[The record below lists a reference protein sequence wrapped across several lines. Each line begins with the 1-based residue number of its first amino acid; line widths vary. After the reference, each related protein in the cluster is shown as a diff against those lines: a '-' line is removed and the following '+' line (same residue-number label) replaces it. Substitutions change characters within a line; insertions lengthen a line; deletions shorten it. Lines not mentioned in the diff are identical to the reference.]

1 VFIQSSQTLR
11 RQYPVLSRR
20 YESIERPAGR
30 EQNTTAA
37 PDTASEQ
44 RAEGETVHI
53 NDPAKISLGR
63 DRERRVF
70 RLLKNVERNML
81 HLTLYQSYPH
91 LNYENPFATRLP
103 PKEHFLKKSNLSLAN
118 ILQNYLTTVDQPL
131 PNNAEHSGNRTSDSA
146 IRRVFNAASLRYLS
160 AKGYSPN
167 DVMAWAWILGTEQTY
182 RAALRLFVWDS
193 HPGHRPTPLFVLKLL
208 LRRTT
213 LDVKAFRVLLSYSR
227 LRINQLSLGTTA
239 SVIQPDEINLERTSP
254 HVLQNN
260 PLDIVRVKSL
270 VTLLLRKARELWPEA
285 LIYITRS
292 FAHYLI
298 HQLDSSHTTE
308 AEKGGID
315 SLRAYHFNEC
325 LRALAI
331 TPRHGPFA
339 SAFIQE
345 KAQFELLK
353 AMAAHDPVL
362 PVNRQGYQALIAVQ
376 LCHPKTPAE
385 RVYTT
390 QKSPSW
396 PPWKEARL
404 GMDTERGD
412 EGMKSR
418 AMQVMSQMTE
428 AGYPRSTYEEIASIL
443 AGWDTDGSP
452 TIQTRSLMP
461 VAPSQEQRW
470 NRSKIDSAIWSAR
483 IRATRTLRE
492 AWACFLSYQ
501 NLYPVPT
508 QRVYQAMAEKLVYSG
523 VIKENQSNNPDSPLP
538 GDGYEV
544 FPEPS
549 SARDVLYV
557 PTEPPSLDQLLRQMA
572 SQGVRP
578 SESFVSLLLRT
589 CPDPATGLKYA
600 CDFLSR
606 KQLRALCTTD
616 HDQGT
621 TKTLG
626 SMQNRLVD
634 SFIACLCSPVPYDV
648 CKYRLS
654 EADAF
659 PVLMRTP
666 LSSTGSILVSQEQTP
681 DEFTKFS
688 QPRALSHAVQL
699 LRSLKP
705 ARVSAWLPL
714 LKALGSYRACASE
727 RHIKRDRQWFLAW
740 YEIIEVLH
748 WMTETEVEA
757 GMDGLRTLCHVFAGA
772 VSAGIRSV
780 STAEEALLLVQ
791 KAKDDKGT
799 SYDVAATFEIFVLD
813 GLRYLKAYF
822 DRLVHPLPVSPT
834 HSEANNNNNNNNEVA
849 ALVDRPLPEIFQVP
863 GPDTLHALVRA
874 LGTAEDNDGILNL
887 LQWMSR
893 SPTELRKRASQSLSG
908 HRMSR
913 RTLTAIRIF
922 LESGGNEDPHYIGQG
937 TTSSSSDPESS
948 DTEPTFSDGYVEEAY
963 QIITATQG
971 LGPWPSDDEVR
982 EYLLWWTPD
991 DRWD

>member
-1 VFIQSSQTLR
+1 
-11 RQYPVLSRR
+11 
-20 YESIERPAGR
+20 
-30 EQNTTAA
+30 
-37 PDTASEQ
+37 
-44 RAEGETVHI
+44 
-53 NDPAKISLGR
+53 
-63 DRERRVF
+63 
-70 RLLKNVERNML
+70 ML

-91 LNYENPFATRLP
+91 LNYENPLATRLP
-103 PKEHFLKKSNLSLAN
+103 PKHRLSKSQLSLAT
-118 ILQNYLTTVDQPL
+118 ILQNYLTTIDQPI
-131 PNNAEHSGNRTSDSA
+131 PENAVRSANRSSDAA

-160 AKGYSPN
+160 AKGYSPE
-167 DVMAWAWILGTEQTY
+167 DVMAWAWILGAEQTY
-182 RAALRLFVWDS
+182 RAALRLFFWDS
-193 HPGHRPTPLFVLKLL
+193 HPGHEPTPLFVLKLL

-227 LRINQLSLGTTA
+227 LRINQLPLGTMA
-239 SVIQPDEINLERTSP
+239 SAIQPGAVNMDRTSTQ
-254 HVLQNN
+254 VLQGN
-260 PLDIVRVKSL
+260 PLDIARVKSL
-270 VTLLLRKARELWPEA
+270 VTILLRKARELWPAA

-292 FAHYLI
+292 FAHYLT

-308 AEKGGID
+308 AGKGGID
-315 SLRAYHFNEC
+315 SLRASHFNAC
-325 LRALAI
+325 LCDLAI

-339 SAFIQE
+339 SASIQE
-345 KAQFELLK
+345 EAQFELLK

-362 PVNRQGYQALIAVQ
+362 PVNRRGYQALIAVQ

-418 AMQVMSQMTE
+418 AMQVMAQMTE
-428 AGYPRSTYEEIASIL
+428 AGYSRSTYEEIASIL

-461 VAPSQEQRW
+461 STASQATRW
-470 NRSKIDSAIWSAR
+470 NRSKIDSIIWSAR

-501 NLYPVPT
+501 NIYPVPT
-508 QRVYQAMAEKLVYSG
+508 QRVYQAMAEKLIYSG
-523 VIKENQSNNPDSPLP
+523 VIKENEPNNPYSLLP
-538 GDGYEV
+538 GDGFEV

-557 PTEPPSLDQLLRQMA
+557 PTEPPSLDQLLRQMI

-589 CPDPATGLKYA
+589 CPDPSTGLKYA

-606 KQLRALCTTD
+606 KQIKALCTV
-616 HDQGT
+616 HHSQAT
-621 TKTLG
+621 TKTLN

-634 SFIACLCSPVPYDV
+634 SFIACLCSPLPSDASR
-648 CKYRLS
+648 YRLS
-654 EADAF
+654 RADAF

-666 LSSTGSILVSQEQTP
+666 LSSTGSVLVSQEQTP
-681 DEFTKFS
+681 DEFTRFS
-688 QPRALSHAVQL
+688 QPRALSHAVKL

-714 LKALGSYRACASE
+714 LKALGSYRACVGE

-740 YEIIEVLH
+740 YEIIEVLQ

-772 VSAGIRSV
+772 VSAGIRDV
-780 STAEEALLLVQ
+780 NAAEEGLLLVQ
-791 KAKDDKGT
+791 KAKDGNGL
-799 SYDVAATFEIFVLD
+799 SYDAAATFEVFVLD

-822 DRLVHPLPVSPT
+822 DRLVHPLPVFPA
-834 HSEANNNNNNNNEVA
+834 HSAANANEVA
-849 ALVDRPLPEIFQVP
+849 ALIDKPLPGIFQVP
-863 GPDTLHALVRA
+863 GPDTLHAFVRA
-874 LGTAEDNDGILNL
+874 LGAAEDSDGILNL

-893 SPTELRKRASQSLSG
+893 SPTELGKRANQSLSG
-908 HRMSR
+908 HRMTR
-913 RTLTAIRIF
+913 RTLTAIRVF
-922 LESGGNEDPHYIGQG
+922 LESGGNEDLHHIGQ
-937 TTSSSSDPESS
+937 SSACSSSDEGS
-948 DTEPTFSDGYVEEAY
+948 DTEPTFSDAHVEEAY
-963 QIITATQG
+963 KLITATQG
-971 LGPWPSDDEVR
+971 LAPWPSDEEVS
-982 EYLLWWTPD
+982 EYLLWRTGPG
-991 DRWD
+991 DR